1 MRPPSTRFVGVAAWV
16 VLIGGFLGLLFFG
29 WQTFKMRLETSDS
42 FPEYS
47 TYRADPKGLKALYES
62 LQATDLIHAS
72 RRLQSSKILPSG
84 QDQVLILAGVR
95 PDLETAT
102 EEDSLFF
109 DHWLAT
115 GGRLIVAL
123 RPEKDQTPRNTPAP
137 RANQEATGD
146 NSYSLWRTLIRRW
159 GAEIAP
165 LGENHSATVRSGL
178 FGTIP
183 RWLGRNSFNQLTAD
197 WKIVAVQ
204 GDKDVIVERP
214 FGHGSLVFLADS
226 YPLSNEALGADRNT
240 GFLLWLIDQRHGV
253 LFDETHLGLGERP
266 GIMTLARRYGLQ
278 GTLISVVALLLLF
291 IWKCQY
297 TLIPRRTR
305 RDRTG
310 LTVPGCSSDQ
320 VFLNLLRRSVSQKDL
335 LGVCLTTWLQTTRQ
349 TPAQLARL
357 AEFRSELSEEK
368 PITERYYE
376 LTRIIHAKSGSDEP
390 TAG

>member
-1 MRPPSTRFVGVAAWV
+1 MRPPSTRIVTLAGRV
-16 VLIGGFLGLLFFG
+16 VLIAGFLALSFFG
-29 WQTFKMRLETSDS
+29 WQTFKISLETSDS

-47 TYRADPKGLKALYES
+47 TFRADPKGLKALYES
-62 LQATDLIHAS
+62 LQATDLIRAS

-84 QDQVLILAGVR
+84 QDQVLIVAGVR
-95 PDLETAT
+95 PDQEIAT

-123 RPEKDQTPRNTPAP
+123 RPEKDQATRSTPTPG
-137 RANQEATGD
+137 ANQVATDD
-146 NSYSLWRTLIRRW
+146 NSLPLWRTLIRRW

-165 LGENHSATVRSGL
+165 LGNNHSAIVRSGL

-183 RWLGRNSFNQLTAD
+183 RWLGRYSFNQLAVD
-197 WKIVAVQ
+197 WKNVAVQ
-204 GDKDVIVERP
+204 DDKDVIVERALA
-214 FGHGSLVFLADS
+214 HGSLVLLADS
-226 YPLSNEALGADRNT
+226 YPLSNETLAADRNT

-266 GIMTLARRYGLQ
+266 GIMTLATRYGLQ

-297 TLIPRRTR
+297 TLLPRRTGS
-305 RDRTG
+305 DQTG
-310 LTVPGCSSDQ
+310 STVPGCSSDQ
-320 VFLNLLRRSVSQKDL
+320 VFLNLLQRSVSQKDL
-335 LGVCLTTWLQTTRQ
+335 LGVCLNTWLETTRQ

-357 AEFRSELSEEK
+357 SKFRSEQSEEK
-368 PITERYYE
+368 PIIERYYE
-376 LTRIIHAKSGSDEP
+376 LTRIIQAKSGSDEP
-390 TAG
+390 IAG

>member
-1 MRPPSTRFVGVAAWV
+1 MPLPRTRMASMAARI
-16 VLIGGFLGLLFFG
+16 VLIGGFLALLCFGL
-29 WQTFKMRLETSDS
+29 QTFKTRLETSDS

-72 RRLQSSKILPSG
+72 RRLQPSKILPSG
-84 QDQVLILAGVR
+84 RDQVLILAGVR
-95 PDLETAT
+95 PDQEIAT
-102 EEDSLFF
+102 EDDSLFF

-123 RPEKDQTPRNTPAP
+123 RPEKDQATRSTPTPG
-137 RANQEATGD
+137 ANQEATDD
-146 NSYSLWRTLIRRW
+146 NSFPLWRTLIRRW

-165 LGENHSATVRSGL
+165 LGDNHSATVRSGL

-204 GDKDVIVERP
+204 GEKDVIVERP
-214 FGHGSLVFLADS
+214 FAHGSLVFLADS
-226 YPLSNEALGADRNT
+226 YPLSNEALAADRNT

-266 GIMTLARRYGLQ
+266 GIMTLARRYGLE
-278 GTLISVVALLLLF
+278 GTLISIVAVLLLF

-297 TLIPRRTR
+297 TLVPRRTR
-305 RDRTG
+305 SDQTG

-320 VFLNLLRRSVSQKDL
+320 IFLNLLQRSVSQKDL

-357 AEFRSELSEEK
+357 AKFRSELSEEK
-368 PITERYYE
+368 PIIERYYE

-390 TAG
+390 VAG

>member
-1 MRPPSTRFVGVAAWV
+1 MRPPSTRLVGVSAWV
-16 VLIGGFLGLLFFG
+16 VLIGGFLALLFFG
-29 WQTFKMRLETSDS
+29 WQTFKMRLETSDT

-95 PDLETAT
+95 PDQEIAT
-102 EEDSLFF
+102 EEDCLFF

-123 RPEKDQTPRNTPAP
+123 RPEKDQATRSATTPG
-137 RANQEATGD
+137 ANQETMDD
-146 NSYSLWRTLIRRW
+146 NSLPPWRTLIRRW

-165 LGENHSATVRSGL
+165 LGDNHSATVRSGL

-197 WKIVAVQ
+197 WKVVAVQ
-204 GDKDVIVERP
+204 GDKDVIVERA
-214 FGHGSLVFLADS
+214 FAHGSLVFLADS
-226 YPLSNEALGADRNT
+226 YPLSNEALTADRNT
-240 GFLLWLIDQRHGV
+240 GFLLWLINQRHDV

-278 GTLISVVALLLLF
+278 GTLISVIAVLLLF

-297 TLIPRRTR
+297 TLVPRRTR
-305 RDRTG
+305 SEQTG
-310 LTVPGCSSDQ
+310 LTVSGCSSDQ
-320 VFLNLLRRSVSQKDL
+320 VFLNLLQRSVSQKDL

-349 TPAQLARL
+349 TPAQLGRL
-357 AEFRSELSEEK
+357 EKFRSELSEEK
-368 PITERYYE
+368 PITEKYHE

>member
-1 MRPPSTRFVGVAAWV
+1 MRNRIVSMAARV
-16 VLIGGFLGLLFFG
+16 VLIGGFLALLFFG
-29 WQTFKMRLETSDS
+29 LQTFKMRLETSDS

-95 PDLETAT
+95 PDQEIAT

-123 RPEKDQTPRNTPAP
+123 RPEKDQATRSTPAP
-137 RANQEATGD
+137 GANQEATDD
-146 NSYSLWRTLIRRW
+146 NSFPLWRTLIRRW

-165 LGENHSATVRSGL
+165 LGDNHSATVRSGL

-204 GDKDVIVERP
+204 GEKDVIVERP
-214 FGHGSLVFLADS
+214 FAHGSLVFLADS
-226 YPLSNEALGADRNT
+226 YPLSNEALAADRNT
-240 GFLLWLIDQRHGV
+240 GFLLWLIDQRRGV
-253 LFDETHLGLGERP
+253 LFDETHLGLSERP

-278 GTLISVVALLLLF
+278 GTLISVIAVVLLF

-297 TLIPRRTR
+297 TLVPRRTR
-305 RDRTG
+305 SDQTG

-320 VFLNLLRRSVSQKDL
+320 VFLNLLQRSVSQKDL
-335 LGVCLTTWLQTTRQ
+335 LSVCLTTWLQTTRQ

-357 AEFRSELSEEK
+357 AKFRSELSEEK
-368 PITERYYE
+368 PIIERYYE

-390 TAG
+390 IAG

>member
-1 MRPPSTRFVGVAAWV
+1 MRPPSTRLVGVSAWV
-16 VLIGGFLGLLFFG
+16 VLIGGFLALLFFG
-29 WQTFKMRLETSDS
+29 WQTFKMRLETSDT

-95 PDLETAT
+95 PGQEIAT
-102 EEDSLFF
+102 EEDCLFF

-123 RPEKDQTPRNTPAP
+123 RPEKDQTTRSATTPG
-137 RANQEATGD
+137 ANQETMDD
-146 NSYSLWRTLIRRW
+146 NSLPLWRTLIRRW

-165 LGENHSATVRSGL
+165 LGDNHSATVRSGL

-197 WKIVAVQ
+197 WKVVAVQ
-204 GDKDVIVERP
+204 GDKDVIVERA
-214 FGHGSLVFLADS
+214 FAHGSLVFLADS
-226 YPLSNEALGADRNT
+226 YPLSNEALTADRNT
-240 GFLLWLIDQRHGV
+240 GFLLWLINQRHDV

-305 RDRTG
+305 RDQTG
-310 LTVPGCSSDQ
+310 LTVSGCSSDQ

-349 TPAQLARL
+349 TPAQLGRL
-357 AEFRSELSEEK
+357 EKFRSELSEEK